1 MILLLFFVLKANE
14 RKIAVA
20 ATALVDLQVPLIS
33 AVILLMFD
41 QSLLLNV
48 KVEAYN
54 LAMATK

>member
-1 MILLLFFVLKANE
+1 VILLLFFVLKANE

-33 AVILLMFD
+33 AVILLMFE